1 VKWLDASSF
10 WEPDFKDDSAWIEH
24 APFAFW
30 LTGALRPRCIV
41 ELGTHGGFSF
51 FAFCQAVE
59 RRRLDTTCVA
69 IDTWQGDPQAGFYGE
84 DVYRAVST
92 YAQRYASF
100 ARLMR
105 TTFDEAA
112 SSFADRSIDL
122 LHIDGLHSYEAVRN
136 DFETWAPKVSN
147 RGVVLF
153 HDTNV
158 RKPGFGVYRL
168 WEELRDQY
176 PSFEFLHGYG
186 LGVLAYGA
194 DVAEEVDALIALGQD
209 DDARLNIQSTYAR
222 LGAVISLRRSN
233 SALQETINRIK
244 RSTFWRVTAP
254 FREIRRLVRRASRGK
269 LRRSA
274 SR

>member
-1 VKWLDASSF
+1 VKWLDSSSF
-10 WEPDFKDDSAWIEH
+10 WGPDFKGDSAWIEH

-30 LTGALRPRCIV
+30 LTGALRPRSIV

-59 RRRLDTTCVA
+59 RRRLETTCVA

-84 DVYRAVST
+84 DVYGVVSM

-112 SSFADRSIDL
+112 STFADRSIDL
-122 LHIDGLHSYEAVRN
+122 LHIDGLHSYEAVRS
-136 DFETWAPKVSN
+136 DFETWAPKVSD

-168 WEELRDQY
+168 WEELRDRY
-176 PSFEFLHGYG
+176 PSFEFLHGSG
-186 LGVLAYGA
+186 LGVLAYGV
-194 DVAEEVDALIALGQD
+194 DMAEGVEALIALGRD
-209 DDARLNIQSTYAR
+209 DDTRSDIQSAYAR
-222 LGAVISLRRSN
+222 LGATLSLAKTN
-233 SALQETINRIK
+233 SALEAKINQLK
-244 RSTFWRVTAP
+244 RSASWRVTAP
-254 FREIRRLVRRASRGK
+254 FREIHRLAKRASRGK
-269 LRRSA
+269 RPRRA
-274 SR
+274 

>member
-1 VKWLDASSF
+1 MKWLDASSF

-30 LTGALRPRCIV
+30 LTGALLPRSVV
-41 ELGTHGGFSF
+41 ELGSHGGFSF

-59 RRRLDTTCVA
+59 RRKLDTTCVA

-84 DVYRAVST
+84 DVYGTIST
-92 YAQRYASF
+92 YAQRYISF

-112 SSFADRSIDL
+112 TSFAAKSIDL

-136 DFETWAPKVSN
+136 DFETWAPKVSD

-158 RKPGFGVYRL
+158 HSPGFGVYRL

-176 PSFEFLHGYG
+176 PSFEFLHGHG
-186 LGVLAYGA
+186 LGVLAYGR
-194 DVAEEVDALIALGQD
+194 DLAEGVDALIALGRDGNARQD
-209 DDARLNIQSTYAR
+209 IQSAYAR
-222 LGAVISLRRSN
+222 LGATLSLERAN
-233 SALQETINRIK
+233 SAQKETIGRMK
-244 RSTFWRVTAP
+244 RSGSWRVTAP
-254 FREIRRLVRRASRGK
+254 FREIRRLAKRASSGKRPRRA
-269 LRRSA
+269 
-274 SR
+274 